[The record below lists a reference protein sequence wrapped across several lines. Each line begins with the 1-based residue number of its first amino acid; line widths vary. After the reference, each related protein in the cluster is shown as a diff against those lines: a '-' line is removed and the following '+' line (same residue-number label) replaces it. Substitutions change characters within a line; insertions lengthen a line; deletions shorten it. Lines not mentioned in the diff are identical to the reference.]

1 MQLISHFERSA
12 RLHPSR
18 AAFIQPDGTMISYC
32 DALRWIETTAALL
45 ASSGLPS
52 GATVAIY
59 SPNDAR
65 GLLAMLA
72 VVRAGYPWASLNA
85 RNTVEDNVAFATTAD
100 ARALLYHSKFEEE
113 TAQIAAVC
121 PAIGLRYCLD
131 RVTALAPFLDEAAAA
146 HTAAPPELPHD
157 NARPCTIFATG
168 GTTGRSKGAVWT
180 NQTWETLTAN
190 YWTSAPRCDHPV
202 HLCVAPMTHGAGA
215 LALMLL
221 PHAPTNVVMTSAD
234 PGDILRVIAAHRVTH
249 MFLPPT
255 VLYALLSSPELG
267 RHDTSSLQFFL
278 ISAAPVSPDRLRE
291 AVAAFGP
298 VMHQSFG
305 QAEAPFFLT
314 HLSPSDLQRGIDDPA
329 QARLLQS
336 CGKATMFSDVA
347 IMDEDG
353 SLLPPGQPG
362 EIVARGNL
370 VMAGYFRDPEGTATV
385 SEHGWHHTGDIG
397 VRDEY
402 GYFYIVD
409 RKRDMI
415 ITGGFNVYT
424 TEVEAAMLT
433 HPAVLNCAVVGV
445 PDAKWGEAVKGVVEL
460 KDGAEAVPEELIAHC
475 KALLGGVKCPKTVEI
490 WDALP
495 RSPVGKV
502 LKRAIR
508 ERYWSGQERAV

>member
-12 RLHPSR
+12 RLYPAR
-18 AAFIQPDGTMISYC
+18 TAFIQPDGSEISYAE
-32 DALRWIETTAALL
+32 ALERIEAIAAFL
-45 ASSGLPS
+45 AGSGLAP

-72 VVRAGYPWASLNA
+72 VVRAGHPWASLNA
-85 RNTVEDNVAFATTAD
+85 RNTVDDNIAFATTAD
-100 ARALLYHSKFEEE
+100 ARALLFHSQFEDEA
-113 TAQIAAVC
+113 AQIVAAC
-121 PAIGLRYCLD
+121 GGISLRFCLD
-131 RVTALAPFLDEAAAA
+131 GASALAPALDEAAAA
-146 HTAAPPELPHD
+146 NTAPPPELCLD
-157 NARPCTIFATG
+157 NARACTIFATG

-180 NQTWETLTAN
+180 NQTWETLIAN
-190 YWTSAPRCDHPV
+190 FWTSAARCDHPV

-221 PHAPTNVVMTSAD
+221 PRAPTDVVMTSAD
-234 PGDILRVIAAHRVTH
+234 PGEILRAIERHRVTH

-267 RHDTSSLQFFL
+267 RHDISSLEFFL

-298 VMHQSFG
+298 VMHQAFG

-314 HLSPSDLQRGIDDPA
+314 YLSPADLQRGIDDPA
-329 QARLLQS
+329 RAGLLQS
-336 CGKATMFSDVA
+336 CGKATMFADLA
-347 IMDEDG
+347 IMDDHG
-353 SLLPPGQPG
+353 ALLPPGEPG

-370 VMAGYFRDPEGTATV
+370 VMAGYFRDPEGTAAV
-385 SEHGWHHTGDIG
+385 SAHGWHHTGDIG
-397 VRDEY
+397 VRDEE

-415 ITGGFNVYT
+415 ISGGFNVYS

-433 HPAVLNCAVVGV
+433 HPAVLNCAVIGV
-445 PDAKWGEAVKGVVEL
+445 PDPKWGEAVTAVVEL
-460 KDGAEAVPEELIAHC
+460 KDGASAVPDELVAHC
-475 KALLGGVKCPKTVEI
+475 KKLLGGV
-490 WDALP
+490 
-495 RSPVGKV
+495 
-502 LKRAIR
+502 
-508 ERYWSGQERAV
+508 